1 MSQELSTPPVVSY
14 TWSEAWIKALTQ
26 PTVRTFEAI
35 ANDPKA
41 TANRAYVW
49 VAVSSLIAY
58 VISMALQ
65 LMLGTSNTL
74 LSQPGREGALG
85 ALGFA
90 GAGLGTLVCCAPFV
104 AAFAVLGLAI
114 SAGIT
119 QLIASA
125 LGGTGTYPKL
135 AYAIAAYD
143 APITLITGLV
153 SAIPFL
159 NCLAFPIGIYAIVLN
174 VIAVKA
180 VHQFG
185 WGKAVAS
192 SVLILAA
199 ILVFVAVV
207 VIVILA
213 LLGPAIG
220 NIFSNIVENI

>member
-1 MSQELSTPPVVSY
+1 MSQELSTPSVVSY

-41 TANRAYVW
+41 TANRAYIW

-74 LSQPGREGALG
+74 LSQPGREGVAG

-90 GAGLGTLVCCAPFV
+90 GVGLGTLVCCAPFV

-125 LGGTGTYPKL
+125 LGGTGTYSKL
-135 AYAIAAYD
+135 AYAIASYY
-143 APITLITGLV
+143 APITLITGLIG
-153 SAIPFL
+153 SIPFI
-159 NCLAFPIGIYAIVLN
+159 NCLAYPVGIYAIVLN